1 MSDTSHLPS
10 DSAARGVDVPT
21 MLLAAFL
28 AALIVAS
35 GLYGFRNIIADYLNK
50 PAPARI
56 VYVDTEKLFTAQ
68 LKQVM
73 NKHPDEPAK
82 GLLESRGFVTKL
94 DKVLQKY
101 TDAGYLVLTKQ
112 AILRGIEGRDVT
124 GPVMSALGLS
134 NVDDSLPNVSR

>member
-1 MSDTSHLPS
+1 MSNTSHLS
-10 DSAARGVDVPT
+10 SESAARGVDVPT

-35 GLYGFRNIIADYLNK
+35 GLYGFRNIISDYFNK

-68 LKQVM
+68 LQRVM
-73 NKHPDEPAK
+73 DKHPDEPAK
-82 GLLESRGFVTKL
+82 GLLESRGFVNKL

-124 GPVMSALGLS
+124 APVMARLGLGD
-134 NVDDSLPNVSR
+134 VDDSVPNVSR